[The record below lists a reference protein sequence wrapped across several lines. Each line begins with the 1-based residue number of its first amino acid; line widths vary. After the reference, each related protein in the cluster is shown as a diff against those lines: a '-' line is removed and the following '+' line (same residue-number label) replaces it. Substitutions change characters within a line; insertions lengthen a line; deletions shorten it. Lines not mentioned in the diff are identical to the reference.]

1 MNKCIY
7 DIQEFC
13 FGVVFVPRGG
23 DAFFFG
29 KRLSHDWDSKT
40 NFPMGEGACLV
51 FKKRSGCGICLSH
64 GQLSR
69 EQEGCLRITA
79 GGFHRLPDTSAIPAK
94 ISKAKALK
102 CAITE
107 LAV

>member
-23 DAFFFG
+23 DALFFG

-40 NFPMGEGACLV
+40 NFPMGKGACL
-51 FKKRSGCGICLSH
+51 F
-64 GQLSR
+64 
-69 EQEGCLRITA
+69 
-79 GGFHRLPDTSAIPAK
+79 F
-94 ISKAKALK
+94 
-102 CAITE
+102 
-107 LAV
+107 